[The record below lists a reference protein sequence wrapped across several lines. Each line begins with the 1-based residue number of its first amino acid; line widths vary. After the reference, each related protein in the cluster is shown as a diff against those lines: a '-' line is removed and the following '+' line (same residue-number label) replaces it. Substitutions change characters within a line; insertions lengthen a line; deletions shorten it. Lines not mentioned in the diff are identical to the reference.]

1 MLIVITPNG
10 KDSRKLYNE
19 LCHTVTGKVGVTDII
34 KEIYVTLPSD
44 ATYDLDTVISIC
56 EKYGDTERDDA

>member
-19 LCHTVTGKVGVTDII
+19 LCHAVTGKVGVTDII
-34 KEIYVTLPSD
+34 KEIFVTLPSE

-56 EKYGDTERDDA
+56 EKYGDTECDGA